1 VILWAASVV
10 AGSVQTGS
18 LLVLDRQCYTVSE
31 FLWLQWSAPFAAVI
45 LAAAIAI
52 IGSIQQ
58 DDLADAIYGDGV
70 SSGVAVLSPLCKPG

>member
-1 VILWAASVV
+1 MGCKVV
-10 AGSVQTGS
+10 AGSIQTGS
-18 LLVLDRQCYTVSE
+18 LLVLDQQCYTV
-31 FLWLQWSAPFAAVI
+31 LVALRLQWSALSAAVI

-70 SSGVAVLSPLCKPG
+70 SSGVATSQPFMQARMS